1 MRANGP
7 QVWLRKPSCCAVLLY
22 YVMSICYLN
31 QRIYRESSSLRPTWR
46 GQVKFYPYTKKKGG
60 GAGKVVAILMALDP

>member
-7 QVWLRKPSCCAVLLY
+7 QLWLRKPSCCAVLLY

-31 QRIYRESSSLRPTWR
+31 QRIYREWSSIRPTWR
-46 GQVKFYPYTKKKGG
+46 GASEVLPLFKKKGG
-60 GAGKVVAILMALDP
+60 EREKL